1 MCCEGG
7 ILLFTLYD
15 QRISSSLLFVVWL
28 EILVVM
34 GFYGINNFVN
44 NVQEMGMKFD
54 SGVLNK
60 TLRIIIIISLGIV
73 TPAVLIAVA
82 VIGWLKRKPVSYG
95 GENFPE
101 LVEDFGWLL
110 ELGPLI
116 LVPVMAIFNAYSLKN
131 VRPLRN
137 IWKGLI
143 KPSLS
148 WQAVNRDVGNDQG
161 SIEEEAKM
169 GQDNIAYSPS
179 PERIESFR
187 QIYDDL

>member
-60 TLRIIIIISLGIV
+60 ILRMDIIISLGIV
-73 TPAVLIAVA
+73 LSLIH
-82 VIGWLKRKPVSYG
+82 I
-95 GENFPE
+95 
-101 LVEDFGWLL
+101 
-110 ELGPLI
+110 
-116 LVPVMAIFNAYSLKN
+116 
-131 VRPLRN
+131 
-137 IWKGLI
+137 
-143 KPSLS
+143 
-148 WQAVNRDVGNDQG
+148 
-161 SIEEEAKM
+161 
-169 GQDNIAYSPS
+169 
-179 PERIESFR
+179 
-187 QIYDDL
+187 

>member
-54 SGVLNK
+54 SGVLNEI
-60 TLRIIIIISLGIV
+60 LRIIIIISLGIV

-116 LVPVMAIFNAYSLKN
+116 LVPIMAICNAYKMRH

-143 KPSLS
+143 NPSPS
-148 WQAVNRDVGNDQG
+148 WHEVNRDVDNKQDT
-161 SIEEEAKM
+161 IEEESKM
-169 GQDNIAYSPS
+169 GQDNVAYSPS

>member
-1 MCCEGG
+1 
-7 ILLFTLYD
+7 
-15 QRISSSLLFVVWL
+15 
-28 EILVVM
+28 
-34 GFYGINNFVN
+34 
-44 NVQEMGMKFD
+44 MGMKFD

-60 TLRIIIIISLGIV
+60 ILRIIIIISLGIV

-82 VIGWLKRKPVSYG
+82 VIGWLKRKPVAYG